1 MGEEMTK
8 TVMIVEDDDLNM
20 RLYQE
25 LMSVAGFETVATDDG
40 DQALDLARRARP
52 DVILMDIELRAQSG
66 LDATRRLKAD
76 KTLCDIPVIAVT
88 GHARSGDEK
97 RLRAGGCADYM
108 TKPISVEGLL
118 DTVRRHAH

>member
-20 RLYQE
+20 RLYQD
-25 LMSVAGFETVATDDG
+25 LMFVAGFDTVSTNDG
-40 DQALDLARRARP
+40 EQALDLARRARP
-52 DVILMDIELRAQSG
+52 DVILMDIELRAHSG

-76 KTLCDIPVIAVT
+76 ASVCNIPVIAVT
-88 GHARSGDEK
+88 AHARSGDEQ

-108 TKPISVEGLL
+108 TKPISVDGLL
-118 DTVRRHAH
+118 NAVRRHAH